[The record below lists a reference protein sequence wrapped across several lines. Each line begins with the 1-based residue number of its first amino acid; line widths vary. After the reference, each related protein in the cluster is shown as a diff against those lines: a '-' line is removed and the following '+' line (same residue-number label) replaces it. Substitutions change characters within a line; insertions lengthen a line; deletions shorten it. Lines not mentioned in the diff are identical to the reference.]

1 MARPSKYQPEFAE
14 QVRKLALLG
23 ATNEEMSAFFEV
35 STATLRKWEKDF
47 PEFLLAIKQGK
58 LAADANVAD
67 RLYQRACGYEHDDID
82 IRVVGG
88 KIRKTKIRKYYPPDT
103 GAAFIWLKNRQPA
116 KWRDKTDPKDA
127 DDMPT
132 PVMVTV
138 NVTDA
143 SKPEPDAQPE
153 RSASAVSGAPA

>member
-14 QVRKLALLG
+14 QVRKLTLLG
-23 ATNEEMSAFFEV
+23 ATNQELADFFGV
-35 STATLRKWEKDF
+35 STATLRKWGADF
-47 PEFLLAIKQGK
+47 PEFLLAQKQGK
-58 LAADANVAD
+58 QLADANVAD
-67 RLYQRACGYEHDDID
+67 RLYQRACGFEHDDID

-103 GAAFIWLKNRQPA
+103 AAAFIWLKNRQPA

-127 DDMPT
+127 DDVPP

-138 NVTDA
+138 TVQDA
-143 SKPEPDAQPE
+143 SRPEPESDA
-153 RSASAVSGAPA
+153 